1 MTLSVNISLY
11 TIPVRC
17 EYGSDL
23 QQGQSKP
30 GDKSVGICPR
40 LTQGE
45 SVNISL
51 FTIPV
56 RCEYVP
62 DLHRP

>member
-45 SVNISL
+45 SV
-51 FTIPV
+51 
-56 RCEYVP
+56 CEYFPVYNTCQV
-62 DLHRP
+62 